1 MQRQQVIT
9 SGSDESI
16 DDHADQMLRIKK
28 DNPIVKIF
36 SFGEVSRKFEKE
48 FMNKKLTALDRRL
61 LKGFYINN
69 KQEMT

>member
-1 MQRQQVIT
+1 MIT